1 MPGYLAMAVLVV
13 GLALPWTRVPVAAEF
28 STIELSTLRPVGRGE
43 AVEIQVTTGPLPRG
57 ARLVLMTE
65 SGEVIGAVAP
75 LPAGSRSSRA
85 TVPISR
91 AAMADKHL
99 RLHLQ
104 VAGPGILPRSPN
116 PGEVTKF
123 ELIVVPQ
130 SE

>member
-1 MPGYLAMAVLVV
+1 MPGYLATTVLVI

-28 STIELSTLRPVGRGE
+28 STIELSTLRPIGRGE
-43 AVEIQVTTGPLPRG
+43 AIEIQVTTGPLPRG

-75 LPAGSRSSRA
+75 AGRRSNRA

-91 AAMADKHL
+91 AAMADEHL
-99 RLHLQ
+99 RLRLQ
-104 VAGPGILPRSPN
+104 VAGPDTPPRSPN
-116 PGEVTKF
+116 VGEVTKL